1 MNTVERIMVV
11 DDEKGI
17 CQNVEKILSKNNY
30 EVTCALSAAEA
41 LERMKTESFDLMI
54 SDIVMPGMNGL
65 ELLKQVKTEWPKTR
79 ALMMT
84 AYASTDTALKAIR
97 LGALDYVSKP
107 FTPDELRTVVRK
119 AMAGDLVEAKTS
131 EKEIEVINVV
141 DIDMPFDGDE
151 IARYTGEEYVKT
163 LGRSDMPVIEVKM
176 PEKLVNYCSVGD
188 MVCDIFKKLG
198 GTCKAG
204 NKSHKCPQKTGKK
217 AAGSHKTAESPD
229 RSKWIGIDMPFNYD
243 EVVSVTGP
251 EYVAH
256 LGSNGVSFVSYE
268 ELKKNMAR
276 RMGKPAGDIDVDM
289 PFDRS
294 EVAKTTG
301 DLYANTL
308 GPSDMPVIEVKKS
321 EKIEHYCQVGEM
333 VCDIFRKLGGTCK
346 AGTKT
351 RLCPQVKSRKKA
363 EAGKRNVPDVSR
375 LIGVDMPFLFDEV
388 AAAAGADYAMHLEA
402 GERAVYSYEEIRQHA
417 ATLTARQEAEANR
430 LSIDE
435 SGRGV
440 LVIDDEVAVN
450 NNIRKILE
458 KKGYGVEQAV
468 SREEALE
475 KINDRSYPVIM
486 LDLKMPG
493 VKGLELLK
501 SIRERRPESMVV
513 IITGYASIE
522 TAVETARMGAVG
534 YLAKPF
540 TPDEIRG
547 AAENAI
553 RLAA

>member
-1 MNTVERIMVV
+1 MNTQERIMVV

-30 EVTCALSAAEA
+30 EVICALSAADA

-107 FTPDELRTVVRK
+107 FTPDELRAVVQK
-119 AMAGDLVEAKTS
+119 AMNGELVQAKTS
-131 EKEIEVINVV
+131 EKEVEVINVI
-141 DIDMPFDGDE
+141 DIDIPFDGDE
-151 IARYTGEEYVKT
+151 VAKYTGEDYVKT
-163 LGRSDMPVIEVKM
+163 LGRSDMPVVEVKI
-176 PEKLVNYCSVGD
+176 PDNLENFCAVGD

-198 GTCKAG
+198 ATCKAG
-204 NKSHKCPQKTGKK
+204 NKSHLCPQKTAKK
-217 AAGSHKTAESPD
+217 SAGSKKRAEAPD

-256 LGSNGVSFVSYE
+256 LGSEGVSFVSYQ
-268 ELKKNMAR
+268 ELKENVAR
-276 RMGKPAGDIDVDM
+276 MMGKASGNIDVDM

-294 EVAKTTG
+294 EVAKAVG
-301 DLYANTL
+301 DDYVDTL
-308 GPSDMPVIEVKKS
+308 GPSDMPIVEVKIS
-321 EKIEHYCQVGEM
+321 EKLEHYCEVGEM
-333 VCDIFRKLGGTCK
+333 VCDIFKKLGATCK
-346 AGTKT
+346 AGNKT
-351 RLCPQVKSRKKA
+351 SLCPQKKSQKKA
-363 EAGKRNVPDVSR
+363 DAGKQNVPDVSR
-375 LIGVDMPFLFDEV
+375 LIGVDMPFMFDEV
-388 AAAAGADYAMHLEA
+388 VEAVGAEYAMHLEA
-402 GERAVYSYEEIRQHA
+402 GERTVYSYEEIKQNVA
-417 ATLTARQEAEANR
+417 ILMAQQESKPKR
-430 LSIDE
+430 LSDARR
-435 SGRGV
+435 SA

-458 KKGYGVEQAV
+458 KKGYSVDQAI

-475 KINDRSYPVIM
+475 KINESSYPVIM

-493 VKGLELLK
+493 VKGLELLQ
-501 SIRERRPESMVV
+501 SIRERRPEAMVV

-547 AAENAI
+547 AADNAV

>member
-1 MNTVERIMVV
+1 MNTQERIMVV

-30 EVTCALSAAEA
+30 EVICALSAAEA
-41 LERMKTESFDLMI
+41 LERLKTESFDLMI

-119 AMAGDLVEAKTS
+119 AMAGDLVQAKAS
-131 EKEIEVINVV
+131 EKEIEVINVI

-151 IARYTGEEYVKT
+151 VAKYTGEDYVKT
-163 LGRSDMPVIEVKM
+163 LGRSDMPVIEVKI
-176 PEKLVNYCSVGD
+176 PDKLENFCAVGD

-198 GTCKAG
+198 ATCKAG
-204 NKSHKCPQKTGKK
+204 NKSHLCPQKTGKK
-217 AAGSHKTAESPD
+217 TAGSKKMAEALD
-229 RSKWIGIDMPFNYD
+229 RSKWIGIDLPFNYD

-256 LGSNGVSFVSYE
+256 LGANGASFVSYE
-268 ELKKNMAR
+268 ELKKNVGRM
-276 RMGKPAGDIDVDM
+276 MGKPLGDIDVDM

-294 EVAKTTG
+294 EVAKATG
-301 DLYANTL
+301 DDYVDTL
-308 GPSDMPVIEVKKS
+308 GPSDMPVIEVKIS
-321 EKIEHYCQVGEM
+321 EKIENYCEVGEM
-333 VCDIFRKLGGTCK
+333 VCDIFKKLGATCK
-346 AGTKT
+346 AGSKT
-351 RLCPQVKSRKKA
+351 SLCPQKKSRKTA
-363 EAGKRNVPDVSR
+363 EAVKHGAADVSR
-375 LIGVDMPFLFDEV
+375 LIGVDMPFEFDEV
-388 AAAAGADYAMHLEA
+388 AAAVGAEYAMHLDA
-402 GERAVYSYEEIRQHA
+402 GEQVVYSYEEIKQHA
-417 ATLTARQEAEANR
+417 AASMAQQESKIKR
-430 LSIDE
+430 P
-435 SGRGV
+435 SGAKRSA

-458 KKGYGVEQAV
+458 KKGYHVDQAI

-475 KINDRSYPVIM
+475 KVNESSYPVIM

-493 VKGLELLK
+493 VKGLELLQ
-501 SIRERRPESMVV
+501 SIRKRRPEAMVV

-540 TPDEIRG
+540 TPDEIRS
-547 AAENAI
+547 AADSAI

>member
-1 MNTVERIMVV
+1 MERIMVV

-17 CQNVEKILSKNNY
+17 CRNVEKILSKNNY
-30 EVTCALSAAEA
+30 EVICALSAAEA

-65 ELLKQVKTEWPKTR
+65 ELLKKVKSEWPKTR

-84 AYASTDTALKAIR
+84 AYASTDTAVKAIR

-107 FTPDELRTVVRK
+107 FTPDELRTVVQK
-119 AMAGDLVEAKTS
+119 TMGGDLVQAKTS
-131 EKEIEVINVV
+131 EKEIEMINVI
-141 DIDMPFDGDE
+141 DLDMPFDGDE
-151 IARYTGEEYVKT
+151 VAKYTGEDYVKI
-163 LGRSDMPVIEVKM
+163 LGRSDMPVVEVKI
-176 PEKLVNYCSVGD
+176 PAKLENFCAVGD

-204 NKSHKCPQKTGKK
+204 NKSHLCPQKTAKK
-217 AAGSHKTAESPD
+217 SAGSKKIAEAPD

-243 EVVSVTGP
+243 EVVSITGP

-256 LGSNGVSFVSYE
+256 LGAEGVSFVSYQ
-268 ELKKNMAR
+268 ELKDNVAR
-276 RMGKPAGDIDVDM
+276 MMGKPSANIDMDM

-294 EVAKTTG
+294 EVAKAVG
-301 DLYANTL
+301 EDYVNTL
-308 GPSDMPVIEVKKS
+308 GPSDMPVVEVKIS
-321 EKIEHYCQVGEM
+321 EKLEHYCEVGEM
-333 VCDIFRKLGGTCK
+333 VCDIFRKLGATCK

-351 RLCPQVKSRKKA
+351 SLCPQKKSRKKA
-363 EAGKRNVPDVSR
+363 KAGIQVVPDVSR
-375 LIGVDMPFLFDEV
+375 LIGVDMPFVFDDV
-388 AAAAGADYAMHLEA
+388 AAAVGAEYAMHLET
-402 GERAVYSYEEIRQHA
+402 GERAVYSYEEIKQHA
-417 ATLTARQEAEANR
+417 ATLMAQQESKTKRSA
-430 LSIDE
+430 
-435 SGRGV
+435 

-458 KKGYGVEQAV
+458 KRGYVVDQAI

-493 VKGLELLK
+493 VKGLELLQ
-501 SIRERRPESMVV
+501 SIRERRPEAMVV
-513 IITGYASIE
+513 IVTGYASIE

-547 AAENAI
+547 AAENAV

>member
-1 MNTVERIMVV
+1 MERIMVV

-17 CQNVEKILSKNNY
+17 CRNVEKILSKNNY
-30 EVTCALSAAEA
+30 EVICALSAAEA

-65 ELLKQVKTEWPKTR
+65 ELLKKVKSEWPKTR

-84 AYASTDTALKAIR
+84 AYASTDTAVKAIR

-107 FTPDELRTVVRK
+107 FTPDELRTVVQK
-119 AMAGDLVEAKTS
+119 TMGGDLVQAKTS
-131 EKEIEVINVV
+131 EKEIEMINVI
-141 DIDMPFDGDE
+141 DLDMPFDGDE
-151 IARYTGEEYVKT
+151 VAKYTGEDYVKI
-163 LGRSDMPVIEVKM
+163 LGRSDMPVVEVKI
-176 PEKLVNYCSVGD
+176 PAKLENFCAVGD

-204 NKSHKCPQKTGKK
+204 NKSHLCPQKTAKK
-217 AAGSHKTAESPD
+217 SAGSKKIAEAPD

-243 EVVSVTGP
+243 EVVSITGP

-256 LGSNGVSFVSYE
+256 LGAEGVSFVSYQ
-268 ELKKNMAR
+268 ELKDNVAR
-276 RMGKPAGDIDVDM
+276 MMGKPSANIDMDM

-294 EVAKTTG
+294 EVAKAVG
-301 DLYANTL
+301 EDYVNAL
-308 GPSDMPVIEVKKS
+308 GPSDMPVVEVKIS
-321 EKIEHYCQVGEM
+321 EKLEHYCEVGEM
-333 VCDIFRKLGGTCK
+333 VCDIFRKLGATCK

-351 RLCPQVKSRKKA
+351 SLCPQKKSRKKA
-363 EAGKRNVPDVSR
+363 KAGIQVVPDVSR
-375 LIGVDMPFLFDEV
+375 LIGVDMPFVFDDV
-388 AAAAGADYAMHLEA
+388 AAAVGAEYAMHLET
-402 GERAVYSYEEIRQHA
+402 GERAVYSYEEIKQHA
-417 ATLTARQEAEANR
+417 ATLMAQQESKTKRSA
-430 LSIDE
+430 
-435 SGRGV
+435 

-458 KKGYGVEQAV
+458 KRGYVVDQAI
-468 SREEALE
+468 SQEEALE

-493 VKGLELLK
+493 VKGLELLQ
-501 SIRERRPESMVV
+501 SIRERRPEAMVV
-513 IITGYASIE
+513 IVTGYASIE

-547 AAENAI
+547 AAENAV

>member
-1 MNTVERIMVV
+1 MNTMERIMVV

-17 CQNVEKILSKNNY
+17 CRNVEKILSKNNY
-30 EVTCALSAAEA
+30 EVICALSAAEA

-65 ELLKQVKTEWPKTR
+65 ELLKKVKSEWPKTR

-84 AYASTDTALKAIR
+84 AYASTDTAVKAIR

-107 FTPDELRTVVRK
+107 FTPDELRTVVQK
-119 AMAGDLVEAKTS
+119 TMGGDLVQAKTS
-131 EKEIEVINVV
+131 EKEIEMINVI
-141 DIDMPFDGDE
+141 DLDMPFDGDE
-151 IARYTGEEYVKT
+151 VAKYTGEDYVKI
-163 LGRSDMPVIEVKM
+163 LGRSDMPVVEVKI
-176 PEKLVNYCSVGD
+176 PAKLENFCAVGD

-204 NKSHKCPQKTGKK
+204 NKSHLCPQKTAKK
-217 AAGSHKTAESPD
+217 SAGSKKIAEAPD

-243 EVVSVTGP
+243 EVVSITGP

-256 LGSNGVSFVSYE
+256 LGAEGVSFVSYQ
-268 ELKKNMAR
+268 ELKDNVAR
-276 RMGKPAGDIDVDM
+276 MMGKPSANIDMDM

-294 EVAKTTG
+294 EVAKAVG
-301 DLYANTL
+301 EDYVNAL
-308 GPSDMPVIEVKKS
+308 GPSDMPVVEVKIS
-321 EKIEHYCQVGEM
+321 EKLEHYCEVGEM
-333 VCDIFRKLGGTCK
+333 VCDIFRKLGATCK

-351 RLCPQVKSRKKA
+351 SLCPQKKSRKKA
-363 EAGKRNVPDVSR
+363 KAGIQVVPDVSR
-375 LIGVDMPFLFDEV
+375 LIGVDMPFVFDDV
-388 AAAAGADYAMHLEA
+388 AAAVGAEYAMHLET
-402 GERAVYSYEEIRQHA
+402 GERAVYSYEEIKQHA
-417 ATLTARQEAEANR
+417 ATLMAQQESKTKRSA
-430 LSIDE
+430 
-435 SGRGV
+435 

-458 KKGYGVEQAV
+458 KRGYVVDQAI
-468 SREEALE
+468 SQEEALE

-493 VKGLELLK
+493 VKGLELLQ
-501 SIRERRPESMVV
+501 SIRERRPEAMVV
-513 IITGYASIE
+513 IVTGYASIE

-547 AAENAI
+547 AAENAV

>member
-1 MNTVERIMVV
+1 MVV

-30 EVTCALSAAEA
+30 EVICALNAAEA
-41 LERMKTESFDLMI
+41 LERMKIESFDLII

-65 ELLKQVKTEWPKTR
+65 ELLKQVKSEWPNTR
-79 ALMMT
+79 ALIMT

-107 FTPDELRTVVRK
+107 FTPDELRAVVQK
-119 AMAGDLVEAKTS
+119 AMSDDLVQAKTS
-131 EKEIEVINVV
+131 EKEIEMINVI
-141 DIDMPFDGDE
+141 DLDMPFDGDE
-151 IARYTGEEYVKT
+151 VAKYTGEDYVKI
-163 LGRSDMPVIEVKM
+163 LGRSDMPVVEVKM
-176 PEKLVNYCSVGD
+176 PETLVNYCAVGD

-204 NKSHKCPQKTGKK
+204 NKSHLCPQKTAKK
-217 AAGSHKTAESPD
+217 SAGSKKMSEAPD

-256 LGSNGVSFVSYE
+256 LGSEGVSFVSYQ
-268 ELKKNMAR
+268 ELKKNVAR
-276 RMGKPAGDIDVDM
+276 MMGKASGDIDVDM

-294 EVAKTTG
+294 ELAKIVG
-301 DLYANTL
+301 DDYVNTL
-308 GPSDMPVIEVKKS
+308 GPSDMPIIEVKRS
-321 EKIEHYCQVGEM
+321 ESLENYCQIGEM
-333 VCDIFRKLGGTCK
+333 VCDIFKKLGATCK
-346 AGTKT
+346 AGNKT
-351 RLCPQVKSRKKA
+351 SLCPQKKSRKKA
-363 EAGKRNVPDVSR
+363 EAGKQNLPDISR
-375 LIGVDMPFLFDEV
+375 LIGVDMPFVFDDV
-388 AAAAGADYAMHLEA
+388 AAAVGAEYAMHLEA
-402 GERAVYSYEEIRQHA
+402 GECAVYSYEEIRQHA
-417 ATLTARQEAEANR
+417 ATLMAQQELKTKRSA
-430 LSIDE
+430 
-435 SGRGV
+435 

-458 KKGYGVEQAV
+458 KRGYAVDQAI

-475 KINDRSYPVIM
+475 KINERSYPVIM

-493 VKGLELLK
+493 VKGLELLQ
-501 SIRERRPESMVV
+501 SIRERRPEAMVV

-547 AAENAI
+547 AAENAV

>member
-1 MNTVERIMVV
+1 MNMRERIMVV

-17 CQNVEKILSKNNY
+17 CLNVEKILSKNNY
-30 EVTCALSAAEA
+30 EVICALSAAEA

-65 ELLKQVKTEWPKTR
+65 ELLKQVKTEWPKTH

-107 FTPDELRTVVRK
+107 FTPDELRTIVHK
-119 AMAGDLVEAKTS
+119 AMNGELVQAKAS
-131 EKEIEVINVV
+131 EKEIEVINII
-141 DIDMPFDGDE
+141 DIDIPFDGDE
-151 IARYTGEEYVKT
+151 VAKYTGEDYVKT
-163 LGRSDMPVIEVKM
+163 LGRSDMPVVEVKI
-176 PEKLVNYCSVGD
+176 PNNLENFCAIGD

-198 GTCKAG
+198 GTCKVG
-204 NKSHKCPQKTGKK
+204 NKSHLCPQKTAKK
-217 AAGSHKTAESPD
+217 SAGSKKMAEAPD

-256 LGSNGVSFVSYE
+256 LGSEGVSFVSYQ
-268 ELKKNMAR
+268 ELKENVAR
-276 RMGKPAGDIDVDM
+276 MMGKASGDIDVDM
-289 PFDRS
+289 PFDRD
-294 EVAKTTG
+294 EVAKAVG
-301 DLYANTL
+301 DDYVNMM
-308 GPSDMPVIEVKKS
+308 GPSDMQIVDVKIS
-321 EKIEHYCQVGEM
+321 EKLEHYCEMGEM
-333 VCDIFRKLGGTCK
+333 VCDIFKKLGATCK

-351 RLCPQVKSRKKA
+351 SLCPQKKNRKKA
-363 EAGKRNVPDVSR
+363 EAGKQNVPDVSR
-375 LIGVDMPFLFDEV
+375 LIGVDMPFMFDEV
-388 AAAAGADYAMHLEA
+388 AAAVGAEYAMHLEF
-402 GERAVYSYEEIRQHA
+402 GDRAVYSYNEIRQHA
-417 ATLTARQEAEANR
+417 ATLMAQQESKPKR
-430 LSIDE
+430 LSGARR
-435 SGRGV
+435 SA

-458 KKGYGVEQAV
+458 KKGYAVDQAI

-475 KINDRSYPVIM
+475 KINERSYPVIM

-493 VKGLELLK
+493 VKGLELLQ
-501 SIRERRPESMVV
+501 SIRERRPEAMVV

-534 YLAKPF
+534 YVAKPF

-547 AAENAI
+547 AADNAV

>member
-1 MNTVERIMVV
+1 MNTQERIMVI

-30 EVTCALSAAEA
+30 EVICALSAAEA

-107 FTPDELRTVVRK
+107 FTPDELRTVVQK
-119 AMAGDLVEAKTS
+119 AMAGDLVQAKAS
-131 EKEIEVINVV
+131 EKEIEVINVI
-141 DIDMPFDGDE
+141 DIDIPFDGDE
-151 IARYTGEEYVKT
+151 VAKYTGEDYVKT
-163 LGRSDMPVIEVKM
+163 LGRSDMPVVEVKI
-176 PEKLVNYCSVGD
+176 PDNLENFCAVGD

-198 GTCKAG
+198 ATCKVG
-204 NKSHKCPQKTGKK
+204 NKSHLCPQKTAKK
-217 AAGSHKTAESPD
+217 SAGSKKMAEAPD

-256 LGSNGVSFVSYE
+256 LGSEGVSFVSYQ
-268 ELKKNMAR
+268 ELKENVAR
-276 RMGKPAGDIDVDM
+276 MMGKASGNIDVDM

-294 EVAKTTG
+294 EVAKAVG
-301 DLYANTL
+301 DDYVNTL
-308 GPSDMPVIEVKKS
+308 GPSDMPVIEVKIS
-321 EKIEHYCQVGEM
+321 EKLEHYCEVGEM
-333 VCDIFRKLGGTCK
+333 VCDIFKKLGATCK
-346 AGTKT
+346 AGNKT
-351 RLCPQVKSRKKA
+351 SLCPQKKSQKKA
-363 EAGKRNVPDVSR
+363 EAGKQNVPDVSR
-375 LIGVDMPFLFDEV
+375 LIGVDMPFMFDEV
-388 AAAAGADYAMHLEA
+388 AAAVGAEYAMHLEA
-402 GERAVYSYEEIRQHA
+402 GERTVYSYEEIKQNVAILVAQQESKTKRSSG
-417 ATLTARQEAEANR
+417 ARRSA
-430 LSIDE
+430 
-435 SGRGV
+435 

-458 KKGYGVEQAV
+458 KKGYSVDQAI

-475 KINDRSYPVIM
+475 KINESSYPVIM

-493 VKGLELLK
+493 VKGLELLQ
-501 SIRERRPESMVV
+501 SIRERRPEAMVV

-547 AAENAI
+547 AADNAV

>member
-1 MNTVERIMVV
+1 MNTIERIMVV

-30 EVTCALSAAEA
+30 EVICALSAAEA

-65 ELLKQVKTEWPKTR
+65 ELLKQVKNEWPKTR

-107 FTPDELRTVVRK
+107 FTPDELRTVVQK
-119 AMAGDLVEAKTS
+119 AMNGELVQAKTS
-131 EKEIEVINVV
+131 EKEVEVINVI

-151 IARYTGEEYVKT
+151 VAKYTGEGYVMT
-163 LGRSDMPVIEVKM
+163 LGRSDMPVVEVKI
-176 PEKLVNYCSVGD
+176 PDNLENFCAVGD

-198 GTCKAG
+198 GTCKVG
-204 NKSHKCPQKTGKK
+204 NKSHLCPQKTAKK
-217 AAGSHKTAESPD
+217 SAGSKKMAEAPD

-256 LGSNGVSFVSYE
+256 LGSEGVSFVSYQ
-268 ELKKNMAR
+268 ELKENVAR
-276 RMGKPAGDIDVDM
+276 MMGKASGDIDVDM

-294 EVAKTTG
+294 EVAKATG
-301 DLYANTL
+301 DDYVNTL
-308 GPSDMPVIEVKKS
+308 GSSDMPIVEVKIS
-321 EKIEHYCQVGEM
+321 ENIEHYCEVGEM
-333 VCDIFRKLGGTCK
+333 VCDIFKKLGATCK
-346 AGTKT
+346 AGNKT
-351 RLCPQVKSRKKA
+351 SLCPQKKSQKKA
-363 EAGKRNVPDVSR
+363 AAGKQGAADVSR
-375 LIGVDMPFLFDEV
+375 LIGVDMPFVFDEV
-388 AAAAGADYAMHLEA
+388 AAAVGAEYAMHLEA
-402 GERAVYSYEEIRQHA
+402 GERAVYSYDEIRKHA
-417 ATLTARQEAEANR
+417 ATLTAAQQESKIKR
-430 LSIDE
+430 P
-435 SGRGV
+435 SGAKRSA

-458 KKGYGVEQAV
+458 KKGYRVDQAI

-475 KINDRSYPVIM
+475 KINERSYPVIM

-493 VKGLELLK
+493 VKGLELLQ
-501 SIRERRPESMVV
+501 SIRERRPEAMVV

-547 AAENAI
+547 AAEDAA

>member
-1 MNTVERIMVV
+1 MNMRERIMVV

-17 CQNVEKILSKNNY
+17 CLNVEKILSKNNY
-30 EVTCALSAAEA
+30 EVICALSAAEA

-65 ELLKQVKTEWPKTR
+65 ELLKQVKTEWPKTH

-107 FTPDELRTVVRK
+107 FTPDELRTIVHK
-119 AMAGDLVEAKTS
+119 AMNGELVQAKAS
-131 EKEIEVINVV
+131 EKEIEVINII

-151 IARYTGEEYVKT
+151 VAKYTGEDYVKT
-163 LGRSDMPVIEVKM
+163 LGRSDMPVVEVKI
-176 PEKLVNYCSVGD
+176 PSNLENFCAVGD

-198 GTCKAG
+198 GTCKVG
-204 NKSHKCPQKTGKK
+204 NKSHLCPQKTAKK
-217 AAGSHKTAESPD
+217 SAGSKKMAEAPD

-256 LGSNGVSFVSYE
+256 LGSEGVSFVSYQ
-268 ELKKNMAR
+268 ELKENVAR
-276 RMGKPAGDIDVDM
+276 MMGKASGDIDVDM
-289 PFDRS
+289 PFDRD
-294 EVAKTTG
+294 EVAKAVG
-301 DLYANTL
+301 DDYVNMM
-308 GPSDMPVIEVKKS
+308 GPSDMQIVDVKIS
-321 EKIEHYCQVGEM
+321 EKLEHYCEMGEM
-333 VCDIFRKLGGTCK
+333 VCDIFKKLGATCK

-351 RLCPQVKSRKKA
+351 SLCPQKKNRKKA
-363 EAGKRNVPDVSR
+363 EAGKQNVPDVSR
-375 LIGVDMPFLFDEV
+375 LIGVDMPFMFDEV
-388 AAAAGADYAMHLEA
+388 AAAVGAEYAMHLEF
-402 GERAVYSYEEIRQHA
+402 GDRAVYSYNEIRQHA
-417 ATLTARQEAEANR
+417 ATLMVQQESKIKR
-430 LSIDE
+430 S
-435 SGRGV
+435 SGTKRSA

-458 KKGYGVEQAV
+458 KKGYAVDQAI

-475 KINDRSYPVIM
+475 KINERSYPVIM

-493 VKGLELLK
+493 VKGLELLQ
-501 SIRERRPESMVV
+501 SIRERRPEAMVV

-534 YLAKPF
+534 YVAKPF

-547 AAENAI
+547 AADNAV

>member
-1 MNTVERIMVV
+1 MNTQERIMVV

-30 EVTCALSAAEA
+30 EVICALSAAEA

-79 ALMMT
+79 TLMMT

-107 FTPDELRTVVRK
+107 FTPDELRTVVQK
-119 AMAGDLVEAKTS
+119 AMAGDLVQAKTS
-131 EKEIEVINVV
+131 ENEIEVINVI

-151 IARYTGEEYVKT
+151 VAKYTGEDYVKA
-163 LGRSDMPVIEVKM
+163 LGRSDMPVVEVKI
-176 PEKLVNYCSVGD
+176 PDNLENFCAVGD

-198 GTCKAG
+198 ATCKVG
-204 NKSHKCPQKTGKK
+204 NKSHLCPQKTAKK
-217 AAGSHKTAESPD
+217 SAGSKKMAGTPD

-256 LGSNGVSFVSYE
+256 LGSEGVSFVSYE
-268 ELKKNMAR
+268 ELKENVAR
-276 RMGKPAGDIDVDM
+276 MMGKPSGNIDVDV
-289 PFDRS
+289 PFDRN
-294 EVAKTTG
+294 EVAKAVG
-301 DLYANTL
+301 DDYADTL
-308 GPSDMPVIEVKKS
+308 GPSDMPIIEVKIS
-321 EKIEHYCQVGEM
+321 EKLENYCEVGDM
-333 VCDIFRKLGGTCK
+333 VCDIFKKLGATCK
-346 AGTKT
+346 AGNKT
-351 RLCPQVKSRKKA
+351 SLCPQKKSQKKA
-363 EAGKRNVPDVSR
+363 EAGKQNVPDVSR
-375 LIGVDMPFLFDEV
+375 LIGVDMPFIFDEV
-388 AAAAGADYAMHLEA
+388 AAAAGAEYAMHLEF
-402 GERAVYSYEEIRQHA
+402 GDRAVYSYKEIRQHA
-417 ATLTARQEAEANR
+417 ASLMAKQEPKIKR
-430 LSIDE
+430 P
-435 SGRGV
+435 SGAKRSA

-458 KKGYGVEQAV
+458 KKGYRVDQAI

-475 KINDRSYPVIM
+475 KINESSYPVIM

-493 VKGLELLK
+493 VKGLELLQ
-501 SIRERRPESMVV
+501 SIRERRPEAMVV

-547 AAENAI
+547 AADNAV

>member
-1 MNTVERIMVV
+1 MNTIEKIMVV

-30 EVTCALSAAEA
+30 EVICALSAAEA
-41 LERMKTESFDLMI
+41 LERMKNESFDLMI

-65 ELLKQVKTEWPKTR
+65 ELLKQVKNEWPKTR

-84 AYASTDTALKAIR
+84 AYASTDTAVKAIR

-119 AMAGDLVEAKTS
+119 AMAGDLTEAKTS
-131 EKEIEVINVV
+131 EKEIEAINI
-141 DIDMPFDGDE
+141 DIDMPFDSDE
-151 IARYTGEEYVKT
+151 VAKYTGEDYVKT
-163 LGRSDMPVIEVKM
+163 LGRSDMPVVEVKM
-176 PEKLVNYCSVGD
+176 PEKLENYCSVGD
-188 MVCDIFKKLG
+188 MVCEIFKKMG

-204 NKSHKCPQKTGKK
+204 NKSHMCPQKTGKK
-217 AAGSHKTAESPD
+217 SAGSKKTAEAPD

-256 LGSNGVSFVSYE
+256 LGSDGVSFVSYE
-268 ELKKNMAR
+268 ELKKNVAR
-276 RMGKPAGDIDVDM
+276 MRGKPAGDIDVDM

-294 EVAKTTG
+294 EVARAVGDDYVKTM
-301 DLYANTL
+301 
-308 GPSDMPVIEVKKS
+308 GPSDMPIIEVKIS
-321 EKIEHYCQVGEM
+321 EKLENYCQVGEM
-333 VCDIFRKLGGTCK
+333 VCDIFKKLGGTCK
-346 AGTKT
+346 AGNKT
-351 RLCPQVKSRKKA
+351 SLCPQKKSRKKA
-363 EAGKRNVPDVSR
+363 EAGKQNIPDVSR
-375 LIGVDMPFLFDEV
+375 LIGVDMPFVFDDV
-388 AAAAGADYAMHLEA
+388 AAAVGAEYAMHLEA
-402 GERAVYSYEEIRQHA
+402 GERVVYSYEEIRQHA
-417 ATLTARQEAEANR
+417 ATLMARQEAEEKR
-430 LSIDE
+430 LSPDE
-435 SGRGV
+435 SRRGV

-458 KKGYGVEQAV
+458 KKGYGVEQAI
-468 SREEALE
+468 SREETLE
-475 KINDRSYPVIM
+475 KINEKSYPVIM

-513 IITGYASIE
+513 IVTGYASIE

-540 TPDEIRG
+540 TPDEIRF
-547 AAENAI
+547 AAENAV

>member
-1 MNTVERIMVV
+1 MNTQERIMVV

-30 EVTCALSAAEA
+30 KVIWALSAAEA
-41 LERMKTESFDLMI
+41 LERLKTESFDLMI

-107 FTPDELRTVVRK
+107 FTPEELRTVVRK
-119 AMAGDLVEAKTS
+119 AMAGDLVQVKAS
-131 EKEIEVINVV
+131 EKEIEVINVI

-151 IARYTGEEYVKT
+151 VAKYTGEEYVMT
-163 LGRSDMPVIEVKM
+163 LGRSDMPVIEVKI
-176 PEKLVNYCSVGD
+176 PDKLENFCAVGD

-198 GTCKAG
+198 ATCKAG
-204 NKSHKCPQKTGKK
+204 NKSHLCPQKTGKK
-217 AAGSHKTAESPD
+217 TAGSKKAAEAPD

-256 LGSNGVSFVSYE
+256 LGSEGVSFVSYE
-268 ELKKNMAR
+268 ELKENVSR
-276 RMGKPAGDIDVDM
+276 TMGKPSGNIDVDM

-294 EVAKTTG
+294 EVARATG
-301 DLYANTL
+301 DDYVNSL
-308 GPSDMPVIEVKKS
+308 GTSDMPIVEVKIS
-321 EKIEHYCQVGEM
+321 EKLENYCEVGEM
-333 VCDIFRKLGGTCK
+333 VCDIFKKLGATCK

-351 RLCPQVKSRKKA
+351 SLCPQKKSQKKA
-363 EAGKRNVPDVSR
+363 KVGKQGAADASR
-375 LIGVDMPFLFDEV
+375 LIGVDMPFEFDEV
-388 AAAAGADYAMHLEA
+388 AAAVGAEYAMHLDA
-402 GERAVYSYEEIRQHA
+402 GEQAVYSYEEIKQHA
-417 ATLTARQEAEANR
+417 ATLTAGQE
-430 LSIDE
+430 E
-435 SGRGV
+435 SKIKRPSGAKRSA

-458 KKGYGVEQAV
+458 KKGYHVDQAI

-475 KINDRSYPVIM
+475 KVNESSYPVIM

-493 VKGLELLK
+493 VKGLELLQ

-547 AAENAI
+547 AADSAI